1 MTHQSTRLLGFVLA
15 AATLIV
21 SAVLAPTDEPLAQ
34 GCILIRNNAP
44 IFGAS
49 DTLPFR
55 AHEWQFNFNYRGL
68 VADDHYSGTQFQYQR
83 KALNN
88 YVINTQQSYDFG
100 VTYSVTE
107 RFNLSLSV
115 PIINASWSIPL
126 PAQPPLGPRSEQNAA
141 GLGDVIFGGRYWML
155 KPEKHPTANFSLGLG
170 VKFPSGNAYVKDT
183 YPILNGTNPTVK
195 AVDQSIQPGDNGW
208 GVVFDIQGY
217 KSIKHISFFG
227 SGTYLINPTDTNYTP
242 SIIVGLGLGANPAFS
257 DLLVNSI
264 TDSYMA
270 RAGAV
275 FQFPAKWFQMSFGFR
290 IEGLPRYDL
299 IGDSHGW
306 RRPGYETF
314 MEPGF
319 IFVTGPSTFTLY
331 VPIGL
336 VQNRLPNP
344 YTGNSGDATFPE
356 YIILG
361 GYSYRFPPKGSK
373 AS

>member
-1 MTHQSTRLLGFVLA
+1 MMRSTRLTGFTFA
-15 AATLIV
+15 AATLLV
-21 SAVLAPTDEPLAQ
+21 SAVIAPAGDTFAQ

-49 DTLPFR
+49 DTLPFH
-55 AHEWQFNFNYRGL
+55 AHEWQINFNYRGL
-68 VADDHYSGTQFQYQR
+68 KADDHYSGTQFQYQR

-88 YVINTQQSYDFG
+88 YVINTQQIYDIG
-100 VTYSVTE
+100 ITYSITE
-107 RFNLSLSV
+107 RLNLSMSV
-115 PIINASWSIPL
+115 PIVNASWSIPL

-141 GLGDVIFGGRYWML
+141 GLGDIIVGGRYWML
-155 KPEKHPTANFSLGLG
+155 RPEKHPTANWSLGLG
-170 VKFPSGNAYVKDT
+170 VKMPSGDADVEDT
-183 YPILNGTNPTVK
+183 YPTFDGTNPTVK

-208 GVVFDIQGY
+208 GLVFDIQGY
-217 KSIKHISFFG
+217 KSIKHMSFFG
-227 SGTYLINPTDTNYTP
+227 SGTYLMNPSDTNYTP
-242 SIIVGLGLGANPAFS
+242 SIIAGLGLGANPAFA

-275 FQFPAKWFQMSFGFR
+275 FRFPAEWFQLSFGFR

-319 IFVTGPSTFTLY
+319 IFMSGRNTFTLY

-336 VQNRLPNP
+336 VRNRLPNP
-344 YTGNSGDATFPE
+344 YTGNSGDATFPD
-356 YIILG
+356 YIILA
-361 GYSYRFPPKGSK
+361 GYSYRFPPKGAK